1 MACKLRTD
9 GGRHGCEVAAADE
22 QAGQADAGADVRQER
37 PDGRHLMRRA
47 MEAKQHAGHHMCI
60 MRRPAGT

>member
-47 MEAKQHAGHHMCI
+47 TEAK
-60 MRRPAGT
+60 